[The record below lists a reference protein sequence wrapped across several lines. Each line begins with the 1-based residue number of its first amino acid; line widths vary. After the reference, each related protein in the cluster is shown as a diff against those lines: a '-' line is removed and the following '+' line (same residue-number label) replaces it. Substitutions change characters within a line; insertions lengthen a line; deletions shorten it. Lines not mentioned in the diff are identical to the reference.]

1 MLMTLYAV
9 YEVYVMKDAVQREN
23 MPKKKNSHI
32 LLQTW
37 YLMSWIGKIYLIPG
51 CNNPVRSK
59 IWPAREW

>member
-37 YLMSWIGKIYLIPG
+37 YLMS
-51 CNNPVRSK
+51 
-59 IWPAREW
+59 